1 MQNVRSKYSNSLS
14 EKMAIKK
21 KEIDAKYQRLKETK
35 DTKEWME
42 ISSQLASLSVDLDN
56 LKKQFEFRNS
66 KGEYVPD
73 RIEIVI
79 PKNR

>member
-1 MQNVRSKYSNSLS
+1 MQNVRSNYSNSLS
-14 EKMAIKK
+14 KK
-21 KEIDAKYQRLKETK
+21 IATKQEEISDKYTRLKETK

-56 LKKQFEFRNS
+56 LKKQFEFRSS

>member
-1 MQNVRSKYSNSLS
+1 MQNIRSNYSNSLS
-14 EKMAIKK
+14 KK
-21 KEIDAKYQRLKETK
+21 IAAKREEISDKYKRLKETK